1 METVDWF
8 QGKQIAESYPKFQ
21 KSLYEVCQFTT
32 NSRKQH
38 ATQTGEEAVCKNE
51 MGLEGQLFSL
61 LSESSSQTV
70 RALIK

>member
-38 ATQTGEEAVCKNE
+38 ATQTGEEAVCNNE
-51 MGLEGQLFSL
+51 MGL
-61 LSESSSQTV
+61 
-70 RALIK
+70 